1 MLLRA
6 RFGILAVAALLA
18 MAPMAADAGDLLG
31 DLLGDKSDKKAPAP
45 EPREKEGGLS
55 GILDSLDSGDGDG
68 GGVIDSLLGN
78 SGGGLSLGEMD
89 MGLREALRVGTDRV
103 VSQLG
108 VRNGF
113 NLDPDIHIPLPDTLR
128 RVKEALS
135 LVGLSGLV
143 DDLELKLNRAAEIAT
158 PEAKALFFNAIE
170 SMSVDDA
177 RGIIE
182 GPDDS
187 ATQYFRGKMSNPL
200 AGKMRPIVDDAL
212 RDAGAVQ
219 AYDRVMGEYADLPF
233 VPDVK
238 ADLVQHVL
246 DLGIDG
252 IFHYIAIE
260 EAAIRNDPVKR
271 TTEILQRVFG

>member
-1 MLLRA
+1 M
-6 RFGILAVAALLA
+6 LAVAALLA
-18 MAPMAADAGDLLG
+18 SPVVPASAGDLLG
-31 DLLGDKSDKKAPAP
+31 DLLGNKEEKPEAPATG
-45 EPREKEGGLS
+45 KKKGGLS
-55 GILDSLDSGDGDG
+55 GVLDSLDSGDGGMVDN
-68 GGVIDSLLGN
+68 LLGN
-78 SGGGLSLGEMD
+78 SSGGLSLGEMD
-89 MGLREALRVGTDRV
+89 AGLREALRVGTETV

-135 LVGLSGLV
+135 LVGMSSLV

-158 PEAKALFFNAIE
+158 PEAKALFFNAID
-170 SMSVDDA
+170 SMTVDDA

-219 AYDRVMGEYADLPF
+219 AYDRMMGEYADLPF

-252 IFHYIAIE
+252 IFHYVAIE

-271 TTEILQRVFG
+271 TTEILQRVFGG